1 MDFNYLNNFNN
12 LLLDIEGNNI
22 EEEEPNINMDDTSL
36 DDKTDFKNKT
46 KPKYKTK
53 PLNKIFVIPDNKKSK
68 NKY

>member
-1 MDFNYLNNFNN
+1 MEFNYLNNFNN

-22 EEEEPNINMDDTSL
+22 EEEEPNINIDDTSL
-36 DDKTDFKNKT
+36 DDKTDFKNKN